1 MMLEGVCLQEDLV
14 TIFTQELAPFS
25 LQDSFSAFGFL
36 LCCFHKLYQSVAT
49 SASAVGEISH
59 VFQLSLFTPFL

>member
-36 LCCFHKLYQSVAT
+36 LCCFHKPYQSVAT
-49 SASAVGEISH
+49 STSTVGEKSH
-59 VFQLSLFTPFL
+59 ILQLSLLAPFL